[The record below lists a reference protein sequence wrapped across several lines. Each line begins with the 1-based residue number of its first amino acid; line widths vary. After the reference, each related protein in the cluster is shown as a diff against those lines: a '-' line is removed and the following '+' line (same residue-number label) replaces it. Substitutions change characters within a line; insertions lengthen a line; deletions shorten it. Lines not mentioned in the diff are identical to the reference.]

1 MPNWL
6 EGHFQR
12 YIIHILLSRGTL
24 LLKALIT
31 CLKVIILCI
40 CKVLYALQ
48 NDFACIISFGLE
60 RGSLLIKL
68 SRWSE
73 ESECSAITNIPSNQG
88 EYVSGWDLSIIKEGK
103 KSTFPVILESELLG
117 IGLLPLSCTLHNL
130 FFSGHLLSE
139 QNSDNYL
146 FW

>member
-12 YIIHILLSRGTL
+12 TIIHILLSRGTL

-73 ESECSAITNIPSNQG
+73 ESECSAITNVPSNQG
-88 EYVSGWDLSIIKEGK
+88 EYIPGWDLPIIKEGK
-103 KSTFPVILESELLG
+103 KINIPIYIRIRTSGNKPTA
-117 IGLLPLSCTLHNL
+117 L
-130 FFSGHLLSE
+130 FMYFA
-139 QNSDNYL
+139 
-146 FW
+146 